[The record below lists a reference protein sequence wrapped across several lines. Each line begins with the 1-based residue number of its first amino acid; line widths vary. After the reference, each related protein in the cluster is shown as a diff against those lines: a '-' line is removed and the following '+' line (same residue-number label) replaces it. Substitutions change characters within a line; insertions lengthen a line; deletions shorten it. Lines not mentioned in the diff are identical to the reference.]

1 MSAYVQLLDAAIR
14 DLEARKAAGE
24 RFIAVAPETLN
35 ALAAPAPR
43 AQRPVPA
50 EPIAQPR
57 PVPAPAR
64 PAPSVAPVRVAT
76 PVAAP
81 TPTPAR
87 KASAPEKT
95 AAFVELRSRVL
106 ACTKCPQLVATRQ
119 SVVFGVGD
127 LDARLM
133 FVGEAPGADEDRQ
146 GEPFVGA
153 AGQLLTKIITAMG
166 QTRQT
171 VFIANVLKCRPNQ
184 PPGVSG
190 NRKPQP
196 EEMATCLPYL
206 REQIQLIQPRVIVAL
221 GGTAVEGLFGIS
233 DAGITRRRGN
243 WMDFLGT
250 PVMPTFHPS
259 YLLRNETGPDKG
271 RATKRQVWEDMLQV
285 MERLE
290 LPISEKQR
298 GYFK

>member
-1 MSAYVQLLDAAIR
+1 M
-14 DLEARKAAGE
+14 
-24 RFIAVAPETLN
+24 APDTLN
-35 ALAAPAPR
+35 ALAAAVPRARQPAP
-43 AQRPVPA
+43 AGPV
-50 EPIAQPR
+50 AQPR
-57 PVPAPAR
+57 PAVAPAR
-64 PAPSVAPVRVAT
+64 PAPSVAPVSKPT
-76 PVAAP
+76 PPAAAP
-81 TPTPAR
+81 ALVPAR
-87 KASAPEKT
+87 QAT
-95 AAFVELRSRVL
+95 AAEKHVAFAELRARVL
-106 ACTKCPQLVATRQ
+106 ACVKCPQLVATRQ
-119 SVVFGVGD
+119 SVVFGVGN
-127 LDARLM
+127 LDAQLM

-166 QTRQT
+166 QSRQT

-184 PPGVSG
+184 PPGEPG
-190 NRKPQP
+190 NRKPTP

-233 DAGITRRRGN
+233 AAQITRRRGN

-259 YLLRNETGPDKG
+259 YVLRTESGPDQG
-271 RATKRQVWEDMLQV
+271 RATKRLVWEDMLQV
-285 MERLE
+285 MERLA
-290 LPISEKQR
+290 LPISAKQR